1 MVSRADQGAVYSETS
16 GELTVPNV
24 PFYSMPYPRRIAGFT
39 TAAVVAFMLAFAAV
53 AASGTVPLAGTYW
66 RLARMNG
73 ETVQAAAGTSL
84 PHIAL
89 HAETERVAG
98 FGGCNRFFGRYSI
111 ADPAISIQ
119 PLGGSRASCPD
130 TNGLERAFIAAL
142 AAVDHYVVSGGQLT
156 LSSDGRAVLVFDA
169 VADATNPGAGP

>member
-1 MVSRADQGAVYSETS
+1 M
-16 GELTVPNV
+16 PNV
-24 PFYSMPYPRRIAGFT
+24 PVISMPYLRRIAGFT
-39 TAAVVAFMLAFAAV
+39 TAAVVACTFAFTAV

-73 ETVQAAAGTSL
+73 ETVQAAAGASL

-98 FGGCNRFFGRYSI
+98 FGGCNRFFARYST
-111 ADPAISIQ
+111 ADPVISIQ

-130 TNGLERAFIAAL
+130 TNDLERAFISAL

-169 VADATNPGAGP
+169 VIDATTPGPGP